1 MLLRMY
7 TRWAERRGFDV
18 EVDDVSEGTEA
29 GILSAEFTI
38 RGRYAYGLMQ
48 SERGTHRLVRI
59 SPFDGNAR
67 RQTSFAAV
75 EVYPAID
82 DTDDIEID
90 DKDMRGRHL
99 PVVGRRWP
107 ARQQDVVGHPHHPPA
122 RPVWSSPARTSAA
135 SSRTGPRRW
144 RS

>member
-7 TRWAERRGFDV
+7 SRWAERRGFDV

-38 RGRYAYGLMQ
+38 QGRYAYGLMQ
-48 SERGTHRLVRI
+48 AERGTHRLVRI

-75 EVYPAID
+75 EVYPVLDDAAEVDID
-82 DTDDIEID
+82 EKDLRVDTY
-90 DKDMRGRHL
+90 
-99 PVVGRRWP
+99 RRRAP
-107 ARQQDVVGHPHHPPA
+107 
-122 RPVWSSPARTSAA
+122 AA
-135 SSRTGPRRW
+135 ST
-144 RS
+144 